1 MSTTT
6 AVQFWIPHQ
15 ALKRRRSPVT
25 QVLTRDF
32 FLSFKDGRGC
42 RSSASS
48 SSNYVVPM
56 GKAESSV
63 ATRPLVEIL
72 RDLNKRVSD
81 NVVNAEDNSV
91 FWYHAN
97 RLLSFYASG
106 WCGEIR
112 KVVFSTDT
120 ESVTVVYRITVR
132 GTDGEAHREAT
143 GTASSKD
150 VEDPVIIA
158 EQRAFCSACARF
170 GLGLYLYHNDHV
182 KSGK

>member
-1 MSTTT
+1 MFVISYKIDFMKSARPQTTIEQLFRSHFDSSMSTTT

-15 ALKRRRSPVT
+15 TLKRRRSPVT

-91 FWYHAN
+91 FWYVEN
-97 RLLSFYASG
+97 KLLLNWFR
-106 WCGEIR
+106 EI
-112 KVVFSTDT
+112 
-120 ESVTVVYRITVR
+120 
-132 GTDGEAHREAT
+132 
-143 GTASSKD
+143 
-150 VEDPVIIA
+150 
-158 EQRAFCSACARF
+158 
-170 GLGLYLYHNDHV
+170 
-182 KSGK
+182 